1 MAVFVIPGDIK
12 DWYQYI
18 FLFFTILM
26 FSTYA
31 YVYIG
36 SQREYGDKYI
46 PIIVTARTLILAS
59 FLIFFY
65 NPLRST
71 FEYGRSMPT
80 FAFAA
85 GISLLL
91 LTDKYQVL
99 NLVHFCLYGE
109 MLPQKPKKVCKLVD
123 ATGYDSVI
131 KEDQKI
137 QIPAKI

>member
-1 MAVFVIPGDIK
+1 MPIFVIPGDIK

-18 FLFFTILM
+18 FLFFTVLM

-36 SQREYGDKYI
+36 SQREYGNKYI

-65 NPLRST
+65 NPLRAT

-99 NLVHFCLYGE
+99 NLVHYCLYGE
-109 MLPQKPKKVCKLVD
+109 LLPQKPKKICKLVD
-123 ATGYDSVI
+123 AAGYEID
-131 KEDQKI
+131 KKDEQKI
-137 QIPAKI
+137 QIPVKI

>member
-1 MAVFVIPGDIK
+1 MPFVVIPGDPK

-18 FLFFTILM
+18 FSFLTILM
-26 FSTYA
+26 IAFYI

-36 SQREYGDKYI
+36 SQKAYGDKYI
-46 PIIVTARTLILAS
+46 PLIVTARTLILAT

-85 GISLLL
+85 GVSLLL
-91 LTDKYQVL
+91 LIDKYQIL
-99 NLVHFCLYGE
+99 SLVHYCLYGE
-109 MLPQKPKKVCKLVD
+109 LLPQHPKKVCRFED
-123 ATGYDSVI
+123 ATGHEVSEKDAH
-131 KEDQKI
+131 QKI
-137 QIPAKI
+137 TIST

>member
-1 MAVFVIPGDIK
+1 MAIFVIPGDIK
-12 DWYQYI
+12 DFYQYI
-18 FLFFTILM
+18 FLFSTIVM
-26 FSTYA
+26 FATYA

-36 SQREYGDKYI
+36 SQREYGNKYI
-46 PIIVTARTLILAS
+46 PLIVTARTLILAV

-109 MLPQKPKKVCKLVD
+109 LLPQKPKKVCRLVD
-123 ATGYDSVI
+123 GAGYEISEKD
-131 KEDQKI
+131 DQKI
-137 QIPAKI
+137 QLHAKI